1 MEIGA
6 VAGIIGGFDAVA
18 PLTITLSAPPGV
30 ASRQPAQSGVV
41 LSCYGHSRP
50 SPAPLITR
58 RVHVSRQSVRF
69 VPLGPGSPGSPGV
82 PAVTFNRCGYS
93 WPEWFLTKYRHGVS
107 YRGAIDC

>member
-6 VAGIIGGFDAVA
+6 VAGIIGGFDAAA

-41 LSCYGHSRP
+41 LSCYGHARP
-50 SPAPLITR
+50 SPVSLITR

-69 VPLGPGSPGSPGV
+69 APSDRVRGV
-82 PAVTFNRCGYS
+82 RKPPPS
-93 WPEWFLTKYRHGVS
+93 HS
-107 YRGAIDC
+107 IDVDTVGWNGF